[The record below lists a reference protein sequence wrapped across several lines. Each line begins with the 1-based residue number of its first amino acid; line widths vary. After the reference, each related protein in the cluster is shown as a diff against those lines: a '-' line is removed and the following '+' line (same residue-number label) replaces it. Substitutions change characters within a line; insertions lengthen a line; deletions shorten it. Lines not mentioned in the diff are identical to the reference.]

1 MEVSTIGLDIA
12 KSVFQVHG
20 IDAAGKVVIR
30 RQLRR
35 GQLLK
40 FFKKLGPCVVGM
52 EACATA
58 HHWGREIAALGHEV
72 RLMPAH
78 YVKAYVK
85 RNKNDVADAEA
96 ICEAVTRPSMR
107 FVGLKS
113 AEQQSVLMLHRTR
126 ELLVRQRTMLV
137 NAIRGHMAEFGIVA
151 AAGLPRIKELLAVI
165 ADPDDHR
172 LTPGA
177 RACLESLAR
186 QLLSLNEEIGAAD
199 KRLHAWHR
207 SSDLSQRLATIP
219 GIGPVTASAL
229 AASITDPEGFRS
241 GREMAAWI
249 GLVPRQTSTGGKVRL
264 GRISKQGD
272 QYLRWL
278 LVAGAMSVIRHA
290 QRKGAASQPWLDDLM
305 TRRPAKV
312 AAVALANKMARMAW
326 ALLRHGGTYRQPMV
340 TASP

>member
-1 MEVSTIGLDIA
+1 MDVSTIGLDVA

-20 IDAAGKVVIR
+20 IDAAGQVVIR
-30 RQLRR
+30 RQVKRRQVLR
-35 GQLLK
+35 
-40 FFKKLGPCVVGM
+40 FFEKLGPCLVGI

-58 HHWGREIAALGHEV
+58 HHWGRKIAALGHEV

-85 RNKNDVADAEA
+85 RGKNDVADAEA
-96 ICEAVTRPSMR
+96 ICEAVGRPTMR

-151 AAGLPRIKELLAVI
+151 RAGLPQIKELLAVI
-165 ADPDDHR
+165 ADRDDHR
-172 LTPGA
+172 LPPDA
-177 RACLESLAR
+177 RACLEGLAR
-186 QLLSLNEEIGAAD
+186 QFLSLHEEICAAD

-207 SSDLSQRLATIP
+207 SNPVSQRLATIP
-219 GIGPVTASAL
+219 GVGPVTASAL
-229 AASITDPEGFRS
+229 AASITDPLVFRS

-249 GLVPRQTSTGGKVRL
+249 GLVPRQNSTGGKQRL
-264 GRISKQGD
+264 GKISKQGD

-278 LVAGAMSVIRHA
+278 LVAGAMAVIRHA
-290 QRKGAASQPWLDDLM
+290 KRRGTANQLWLDSLIA
-305 TRRPAKV
+305 RRPTKV
-312 AAVALANKMARMAW
+312 AAVALANKMARTAW
-326 ALLRHGGTYRQPMV
+326 VLLRYGGTYRQPLV
-340 TASP
+340 TASA